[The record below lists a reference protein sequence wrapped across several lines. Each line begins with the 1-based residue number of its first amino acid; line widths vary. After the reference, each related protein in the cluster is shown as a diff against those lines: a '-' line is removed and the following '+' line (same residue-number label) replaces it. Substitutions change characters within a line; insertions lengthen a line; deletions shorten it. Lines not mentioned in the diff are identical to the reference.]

1 MDNLKQMFGH
11 TGRDIIT
18 GFQGV
23 ITGACS
29 YISGCDQ
36 VLLAPKCD
44 DGGKAQ
50 EALWFDTSRIVILAG
65 EKVVSLPKD
74 KVEAAPGPDKP
85 APVR

>member
-11 TGRDIIT
+11 TGKDIIT

-36 VLLAPKCD
+36 VLLAPKCAE
-44 DGGKAQ
+44 GKAQ
-50 EALWFDTSRIVILAG
+50 EAVWFDASRIEILQG
-65 EKVVSLPKD
+65 EDVVVLPKD
-74 KVEAAPGPDKP
+74 KVAAAPGPDKP

>member
-1 MDNLKQMFGH
+1 MDNLKHMFGY

-36 VLLAPKCD
+36 VLLSPKCD
-44 DGGKAQ
+44 DTGKAQ
-50 EALWFDTSRIVILAG
+50 EALWFDTSRITILAG
-65 EKVVSLPKD
+65 EEIVALPKT
-74 KVEAAPGPDKP
+74 KVDAAPGPDKP